1 MRLVS
6 LAVSARAARLL
17 AFEGTGEPFCEAF
30 GELSSADTLD
40 RLDDPARNMSFK
52 PMAARRGEMMFRPR
66 CGEKD
71 LKR

>member
-30 GELSSADTLD
+30 GELSSAI
-40 RLDDPARNMSFK
+40 RWIVRPRRNMSFK
-52 PMAARRGEMMFRPR
+52 PMAAREGGAGRGV
-66 CGEKD
+66 GET
-71 LKR
+71 